1 MCFGTL
7 IKNPFVY
14 SELKHACCKSKLE
27 KYSHFVMYVML
38 KDDLKSGK
46 KINFE
51 MITYFQIA
59 ELLSEFVLKA
69 ELLSE
74 LS

>member
-1 MCFGTL
+1 
-7 IKNPFVY
+7 
-14 SELKHACCKSKLE
+14 
-27 KYSHFVMYVML
+27 MYVML

-74 LS
+74 LSWKGWSFS